1 MPGRSRPVTVRPRS
15 ASGPTDSASGLK
27 QGDTE
32 SEIMDAPERGNV
44 YTRVRRFDADDVDAF
59 AAVTGD
65 EQSRHTEPDESG
77 RRLVHGLLTGSMLT
91 DIGGEREMLARRM
104 EFHFTRPVYTG
115 DTLRCVWRTERVEDR
130 PDGWD
135 VTARVTIERLDG
147 DGLETGAGDGEADD
161 NPELG
166 AGEAVIEAT
175 LEGLVRE

>member
-1 MPGRSRPVTVRPRS
+1 M
-15 ASGPTDSASGLK
+15 
-27 QGDTE
+27 E
-32 SEIMDAPERGNV
+32 APERGKV

-65 EQSRHTEPDESG
+65 DQPRHTEADASG
-77 RRLVHGLLTGSMLT
+77 RRLVQGLLTGSMLT

-115 DTLRCVWRTERVEDR
+115 DTLRCVWRTERVQDR

-147 DGLETGAGDGEADD
+147 EGLETGAEDGGADD
-161 NPELG
+161 HPALG
-166 AGEAVIEAT
+166 EGEAVIEAT
-175 LEGLVRE
+175 VAGLVRE